1 MFESGRAASDHNT
14 SLQPAAGNIR
24 VGIDIVR
31 ISRIAESLE
40 RFGQRFLTRVFTP
53 DEIAYATSA
62 PARSAERLAARFAA
76 KEAAL
81 KALQLADQG
90 IRWTD
95 LEVRRAPSGD
105 CELRLHGAAHTA
117 ARISGFANLALSL
130 THEGDYAAA
139 VVMAQR
145 GIDPPSPQS

>member
-1 MFESGRAASDHNT
+1 MAALHYST
-14 SLQPAAGNIR
+14 GLQPVAGNLR

-40 RFGQRFLTRVFTP
+40 RFGQRFLNRVFTP
-53 DEIAYATSA
+53 DEIAYATAA

-81 KALQLADQG
+81 KALQLADKG
-90 IRWTD
+90 IRWTE
-95 LEVRRAPSGD
+95 LEVRRAQSGD
-105 CELRLHGAAHTA
+105 CELQLHGAAQTA
-117 ARISGFANLALSL
+117 ARMSGFANLALSL
-130 THEGDYAAA
+130 SHEGDYAAA

-145 GIDPPSPQS
+145 GMDPPLPSETREL